1 LLCARF
7 VAVIGYEKVLK
18 LDIYGVRCLWFE
30 FIGLVVHWK
39 GNSMSLWG
47 KLAGGAAGLMIGG
60 PLGGVLG
67 LVAGHFT
74 LDQWLGEERPDEK
87 EVAFT
92 VGVIALGAKIAKADG
107 VVVRDE
113 VYAFRE
119 VFKVPEDDMKN
130 VARLFD
136 LAKQDVAGFEAYAR
150 QLAELMSDDKPT
162 LQDVLDGLFHIAKAD
177 NVLHPHEIDYLEQV
191 AKIFGFTDEEFV
203 SIQARHVREVGAN
216 PYDVLGVPKGVS
228 DEDLKAR
235 YHALVKENH
244 PDILIGRGVPEEF
257 LGIATERLKAINEAY
272 DVIVKERQL

>member
-1 LLCARF
+1 
-7 VAVIGYEKVLK
+7 
-18 LDIYGVRCLWFE
+18 
-30 FIGLVVHWK
+30 
-39 GNSMSLWG
+39 MSLWG

-74 LDQWLGEERPDEK
+74 LDQWLEGERPSEQ

-119 VFKVPEDDMKN
+119 VFKVPEDDVKN

-136 LAKQDVAGFEAYAR
+136 LAKQEVAGFDAYAR
-150 QLAELMSDDKPT
+150 QLAELMKDDKAT

-177 NVLHPHEIDYLEQV
+177 HILHPQEISYLREV
-191 AKIFGFTDEEFV
+191 AAIFGFSEGEFE
-203 SIQARHVREVGAN
+203 SIQARHVRDVGHD
-216 PYDVLGVPKGVS
+216 PYQIFGLGRDVS
-228 DEDLKAR
+228 DDDLKTHYR
-235 YHALVKENH
+235 QLVKENH
-244 PDILIGRGVPEEF
+244 PDHLIGRGVPEEF
-257 LGIATERLKAINEAY
+257 LAIATERLKAINEAY
-272 DVIVKERQL
+272 DQVAKERGL